1 MRPEEI
7 DVKAKSVYSKDHFE
21 LRLDR
26 ETGRMQVSHKAPRS
40 NRGALVAVYA
50 TARDS
55 KGPLEVDVMTR
66 QYFEPLF
73 HARSLDDRALAAAE
87 QRHLAH
93 DVAGADRRDLL
104 ALVEHP
110 RLALREHEAGVGG
123 NALLDE
129 GPARR

>member
-1 MRPEEI
+1 MKAEEI

-55 KGPLEVDVMTR
+55 KGPLEVDVMMR

-73 HARSLDDRALAAAE
+73 QARSLDDKGLAREAEGYATRKMTIRLLGAPPAAI
-87 QRHLAH
+87 A
-93 DVAGADRRDLL
+93 
-104 ALVEHP
+104 
-110 RLALREHEAGVGG
+110 
-123 NALLDE
+123 
-129 GPARR
+129 